1 MNTKHAILNR
11 VIDSIDGLVEINGVD
26 CNIPVN
32 AVLYEFQIGLIAQ
45 TVRLERLFRYE
56 ECI

>member
-1 MNTKHAILNR
+1 MNEKHSILNR

-32 AVLYEFQIGLIAQ
+32 AALYQIQVCLIAKAI
-45 TVRLERLFRYE
+45 RMERLFKYE